1 MAQRLDNFKPC
12 NPHEIR
18 ISNDLSADESEVQ
31 KVIDGFQANGTIPDI
46 IITEDGELIEGID
59 ALEAAIRLD
68 QQIVM
73 VQLAPSIKPQI
84 DIKWIPIELLD
95 PHPINEKIYGESED
109 VTALAE
115 SIAKEGLQE
124 MFTAKPESNGRYT
137 IIHGHRRRLASLK
150 AGIKV
155 VPAKLKNFPTMED
168 ELAALLSGNEYREKS
183 IEQKS
188 REYLVWLEIEKERSK
203 SRCGRPGEGLGATRD
218 ILAKRVG
225 LGSGVN
231 AEHAIVCVK
240 TLDETADAPLGS
252 VRQKQHEQLKQLLSR
267 TRGVDAAYKLIKP
280 EPPPN
285 QTQQRWK
292 PKEFKEFER
301 VKIIDGPNKGSLAT
315 VRVITGAFSAVCHL
329 DGTPED
335 KRHQIAFNQMQ
346 AIPEVKPPTSVT
358 QELDQKQKESGLGTR
373 RSQLLP
379 DKDRNEGFNT
389 AENPTLMVTL
399 TSDEIAVA
407 EAANKLIKL
416 TSKQLYEV
424 MCKVE
429 PELTSAH
436 LEAIWKALEKSLAHK
451 AA

>member
-1 MAQRLDNFKPC
+1 MTQKFNNFKPC

-18 ISNDLSADESEVQ
+18 LPSDLSADESEVE
-31 KVIDGFQANGTIPDI
+31 KVISSFNADGAIPDI

-59 ALEAAIRLD
+59 ALEAAKRLD

-73 VQLAPSIKPQI
+73 VQVAPSIKPQI

-95 PHPINEKIYGESED
+95 PHPINAQIYGESED

-124 MFTAKPESNGRYT
+124 IFTVKPEGSRYT
-137 IIHGHRRRLASLK
+137 VIHGHRRRLACLE
-150 AGIKV
+150 AGIKII
-155 VPAKLKNFPTMED
+155 PAKLKNFPTMED
-168 ELAALLSGNEYREKS
+168 EIAALLSGNEYREKS

-188 REYLVWLEIEKERSK
+188 REYLVWLEIEKERAK

-240 TLDETADAPLGS
+240 ALDETADAPHGS
-252 VRQKQHEQLKQLLSR
+252 VRHQQHEQLKQLLSR
-267 TRGVDAAYKLIKP
+267 TRGVDAAYKLVKP
-280 EPPPN
+280 EPPPKAVA
-285 QTQQRWK
+285 QQRWK
-292 PKEFKEFER
+292 PKEFER
-301 VKIIDGPNKGSLAT
+301 VRIIDGPHKGAIAT

-335 KRHQIAFNQMQ
+335 KRHQITFNQME
-346 AIPEVKPPTSVT
+346 AIPEVKPPTSVV
-358 QELDQKQKESGLGTR
+358 QELNQKQKELGLGAQ

-379 DKDRNEGFNT
+379 EIVRNEGHSPEQQLPASIISLNST
-389 AENPTLMVTL
+389 GDVLVT
-399 TSDEIAVA
+399 EMAIALL
-407 EAANKLIKL
+407 KLS
-416 TSKQLYEV
+416 SKQLFEV
-424 MCKVE
+424 MCKIE
-429 PELTSAH
+429 PDLDAGR
-436 LEAIWKALEKSLAHK
+436 LNAIWKALEKSLAHK

>member
-18 ISNDLSADESEVQ
+18 IPNDLSADESEVQ

-292 PKEFKEFER
+292 PKEFER

-379 DKDRNEGFNT
+379 DKARNEGFNT
-389 AENPTLMVTL
+389 SEQPTLMVTL

-407 EAANKLIKL
+407 ETAEKLLKL

-429 PELTSAH
+429 PELTGAH